1 MTDKICSECKEER
14 FPYDYSHKQKMCDF
28 CYESDYHQGTR
39 NVKTGNMMVLDQ
51 ERMEKSMLALA
62 EEIGKVAGSDYWR
75 IRRMIHCL
83 QQLNEDMKELILEHE
98 EE

>member
-1 MTDKICSECKEER
+1 MEKK
-14 FPYDYSHKQKMCDF
+14 
-28 CYESDYHQGTR
+28 
-39 NVKTGNMMVLDQ
+39 LDR

-62 EEIGKVAGSDYWR
+62 EEISKVAGSDYWR